1 LPYYNASN
9 PTTAYSGPGGT
20 GTAQNTKRAGQ
31 CVVSVKSG
39 AAATTGTQTTPAPD
53 AGCVGAWV
61 VTVANGQTTI
71 TAGNISGYA
80 NAPFMPSGG
89 LLVGGLQYNGANS
102 SVAGGTA
109 DAITGS
115 FTPGIT
121 GLASGG
127 LTLYVRAGNA
137 NATTTPTFT
146 PAPGVIA
153 AKTIVKGNGLAL
165 APGDIAGAGHWIE
178 LQYDLTLD
186 KWVLQN
192 PARGVIYGASLGTS
206 GWTKLPSG
214 LLVQWTTGV
223 GSASGDVAA
232 SWPIAFPN
240 ALYSFSATAANGTG
254 TTGTIAQV
262 GAANTSSIS
271 VGTWQGSTP
280 SRIVQAFYVMGVG
293 S

>member
-1 LPYYNASN
+1 MFRIDDSSAAVALPTPEAAQAEGFFTEGNPSAGSPATLVRASWLN
-9 PTTAYSGPGGT
+9 MVQEELRGIVTS
-20 GTAQNTKRAGQ
+20 AGLTPSKTNYGQ
-31 CVVSVKSG
+31 VLQAIQMLLQQSSPSVC
-39 AAATTGTQTTPAPD
+39 A
-53 AGCVGAWV
+53 
-61 VTVANGQTTI
+61 
-71 TAGNISGYA
+71 
-80 NAPFMPSGG
+80 
-89 LLVGGLQYNGANS
+89 
-102 SVAGGTA
+102 AGGTA
-109 DAITGS
+109 DALTGTFVPAIT
-115 FTPGIT
+115 
-121 GLASGG
+121 L
-127 LTLYVRAGNA
+127 LTNGMRVYVRAASA

-153 AKTIVKGNGLAL
+153 AKTIVKGNNLAL
-165 APGDIAGAGHWIE
+165 APGDISGAGHWLE
-178 LQYDLTLD
+178 LQYDQVLD
-186 KWVLQN
+186 KWLLLN

-232 SWPIAFPN
+232 SWPIAFPT